1 MGLIYHYTRFETF
14 MAYIWP
20 SGFLRTNFLRDMN
33 DPREML
39 GWSFGSTNL
48 PYEKIFE
55 GYYSDKTVID
65 CQLKYGN
72 IIKDKFQ
79 ILCFSGAQNEGWN
92 NEMMWAHY
100 GGMHS
105 GVCLEFDEDIL
116 LDNLATKYPEME
128 YHLENVSYSNKN
140 KNPWINWQPIKSV
153 DEDMRDILSYL
164 VKDMTLT
171 KSNFWEKEDERR
183 LVCKN
188 VEKQLFIP
196 IKKALKT
203 VHLGVTFNKNGKEMV
218 ESVFRILNGRCNLS
232 IMIYQH
238 NRFERW
244 GIRLDSTGKII
255 TCDFEDML
263 LL

>member
-1 MGLIYHYTRFETF
+1 MS
-14 MAYIWP
+14 YIWP
-20 SGFLRTNFLRDMN
+20 SGCIRTNFLRHMN
-33 DPREML
+33 DPRELL

-55 GYYSDKTVID
+55 GYYSDKTHID

-72 IIKDKFQ
+72 MIKDKFQ
-79 ILCFSGAQNEGWN
+79 VLCFSGAQYEGWN

-116 LDNLATKYPEME
+116 LDNLATKYPEMLC
-128 YHLENVSYSNKN
+128 HLEKVSYSNKN
-140 KNPWINWQPIKSV
+140 ESPWIHWQPNKSE
-153 DEDMRDILSYL
+153 DENMSDILGYL

-171 KSNFWEKEDERR
+171 KSNFWEREDERR

-188 VEKQLFIP
+188 VDNQLFIP
-196 IKKALKT
+196 IQKALKT
-203 VHLGVTFNKNGKEMV
+203 VHLGVTFNKNGKKMV
-218 ESVFRILNGRCNLS
+218 ESVFRSLDDRCNLS

-244 GIRLDSTGKII
+244 GMRLNSSGEIS
-255 TCDFEDML
+255 TCDFEDL
-263 LL
+263 L